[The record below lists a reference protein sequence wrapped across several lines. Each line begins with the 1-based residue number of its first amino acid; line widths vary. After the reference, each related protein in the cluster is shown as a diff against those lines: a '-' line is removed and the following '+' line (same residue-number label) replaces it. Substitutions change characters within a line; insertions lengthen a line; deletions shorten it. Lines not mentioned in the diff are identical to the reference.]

1 MHFLIPL
8 LSECNDTDTPILRAC
23 LNRDQMLTLQG
34 LQISCQRR
42 SIHRDRFCQPRQR
55 HLACEG
61 DGDQEAKLR
70 ASQIV
75 RLQVCI
81 IVMGQHACH
90 FADVKTQASTFY
102 FRQGQCIQWWCFVF
116 HAMSIYT
123 YFPFVNRVP
132 DGEEGSPGDGEQ
144 PLVVKRFRSPPGAV
158 SSSVAHSILPV
169 SMA

>member
-8 LSECNDTDTPILRAC
+8 LRECNETDTPILRAR
-23 LNRDQMLTLQG
+23 LHRDQLLTLQG

-61 DGDQEAKLR
+61 DGDQEGKLC
-70 ASQIV
+70 ASQIAH
-75 RLQVCI
+75 LQVCI

-90 FADVKTQASTFY
+90 FADVHTQASGFY

-116 HAMSIYT
+116 HTRSIYT
-123 YFPFVNRVP
+123 YFLFVNRVP
-132 DGEEGSPGDGEQ
+132 DGEEGSLGYRVQ
-144 PLVVKRFRSPPGAV
+144 PLFVKRFRCPPGDV
-158 SSSVAHSILPV
+158 SPSAAQGVNFI
-169 SMA
+169 